1 MSKPLL
7 RIGTRG
13 SPLALIQAEAI
24 RSRLATAHA
33 DLAAPG
39 ALEVVTIRT
48 TGDVVRDRTLAAIG
62 GKGHFTK
69 EIEAALLAG
78 EIDLAVHSLKDMAT
92 QLPEGL
98 AISCHLPRAD
108 PRDAFVSTRA
118 PRLLDLPRGAVVGS
132 SALRR
137 QAQILR
143 ARPDLRVV
151 PLRGN
156 VETRLGKVSDGKV
169 DATLLAVAGLAR
181 LGLES
186 RITELLPTDLMLPAP
201 AQGTIAVE
209 TRAKDERLRRYLA
222 PIDDAATAARST
234 EAISGCR
241 RGSSGPTA
249 QSATRRGS
257 GERSRMPRGSVAR
270 PASGSGRRRVR
281 ASSTCRSPRER
292 RCEAADHPAAA
303 GRRGAGGAAD
313 GTRTRDA
320 HRAPPHDRA
329 RPGCGGAARAGAR
342 GRAGAAL
349 HQLERRRRR
358 CRRLRAPRPPAARGG
373 RGHGGGGA
381 AGGLRRGR
389 ERRGRCRRAGAAGDG
404 AAPPGRGPARPRER
418 SCGGGR
424 PRGPP
429 RQGGV
434 RGPLRAALPGGRRGG
449 IERAGRRG
457 VPGGP
462 D

>member
-24 RSRLATAHA
+24 RSRLAAAHA

-62 GKGHFTK
+62 GKGLFTK

-169 DATLLAVAGLAR
+169 DATLLAVAGLSR

-209 TRAKDERLRRYLA
+209 TRARDERLRRYLA
-222 PIDDAATAARST
+222 PIDDAATAARSAA
-234 EAISGCR
+234 ERALLAALDGSCR
-241 RGSSGPTA
+241 TPIAALAEIDGSNL
-249 QSATRRGS
+249 RLH
-257 GERSRMPRGSVAR
+257 AR
-270 PASGSGRRRVR
+270 IIRP
-281 ASSTCRSPRER
+281 
-292 RCEAADHPAAA
+292 
-303 GRRGAGGAAD
+303 D
-313 GTRTRDA
+313 GTEC
-320 HRAPPHDRA
+320 HEA
-329 RPGCGGAARAGAR
+329 RLSGAVADAARIGREAG
-342 GRAGAAL
+342 
-349 HQLERRRRR
+349 E
-358 CRRLRAPRPPAARGG
+358 RLRAE
-373 RGHGGGGA
+373 
-381 AGGLRRGR
+381 AGSGFF
-389 ERRGRCRRAGAAGDG
+389 D
-404 AAPPGRGPARPRER
+404 
-418 SCGGGR
+418 
-424 PRGPP
+424 
-429 RQGGV
+429 
-434 RGPLRAALPGGRRGG
+434 LPIPEGTP
-449 IERAGRRG
+449 
-457 VPGGP
+457 V
-462 D
+462 